1 MRQNAKTLLLKKKF
15 GPVPLSGVI
24 LLAALCITLLH
35 NYTLFAR
42 VAGAYPGQYL
52 FQAASVIV
60 FFCLNVALL
69 NLVAF
74 RRAAKPVLAFLLVFS
89 AAQAYFTDS
98 FGVIGDQ
105 EMIRNILWTDPREVA
120 GWFNLRLGAYLAFL
134 GLAPAL
140 LVWMAPIRKAPL
152 RRELI
157 IKLRD
162 ITAALGVMVVC
173 LLVFG
178 ASYASLFREH
188 KLIRHYANPAFFIYS
203 SGRLAYREATYSN
216 PVVAALGAEAA
227 VAAQDDGRELII
239 MVVGETARAD
249 RFSLL
254 GYGRETNPLLARED
268 LVAFSDVDSC
278 GTSTVISVPCMFSN
292 FGRAEFTSEKA
303 AATENLLDMLT
314 HTGKVN
320 VLWRDNNSD
329 SKGVA
334 LRVPY
339 QDFRTQ
345 TFNPVCDLECRDEGL
360 LAGLQEYIDS
370 RPEGDFFIV
379 LHQLGNH
386 GPEYYKRYPEK
397 FEVFKPVC
405 KSGDLGQCSREEISN
420 AYDNAILYTDY
431 FLAQTIAFLKKNDG
445 RFETALFYVSDH
457 GESLGEN
464 GLYLHGMPYALS
476 PAVQRKVPMIAW
488 FGESI
493 RHEID
498 LPAIRAR
505 VHDPFSHDNVFHSML
520 GLLEIDT
527 PLYDPEKDIFKDR
540 PVITARPAPAA
551 APGSGVN

>member
-1 MRQNAKTLLLKKKF
+1 MLKRKP
-15 GPVPLSGVI
+15 GPVPLSRIV
-24 LLAALCITLLH
+24 LLTALCITVLH
-35 NYTLFAR
+35 NYTLFSNMAK
-42 VAGAYPGQYL
+42 VYQGQYL
-52 FQAASVIV
+52 FLAASVII
-60 FFCLNVALL
+60 FFCLNVILL
-69 NLVAF
+69 NLVAYQ
-74 RRAAKPVLAFLLVFS
+74 RAAKPVLTVLLLFS
-89 AAQAYFTDS
+89 AAQAYFTDC

-105 EMIRNILWTDPREVA
+105 EMIRNILWTDPREVS
-120 GWFNLRLGAYLAFL
+120 GWFNSRLAVYLAFL

-140 LVWMAPIRKAPL
+140 LVYMAPVRTMTLK
-152 RRELI
+152 RELI
-157 IKLRD
+157 FKMRD
-162 ITAALGVMVVC
+162 VVAALGVMALC
-173 LLVFG
+173 LLSFG
-178 ASYASLFREH
+178 ASYASFFREH
-188 KLIRHYANPAFFIYS
+188 KLIRHYATPAFFIYS
-203 SGRLAYREATYSN
+203 SGRLAYREATLSN
-216 PVVAALGAEAA
+216 HIVAELGADAGISP
-227 VAAQDDGRELII
+227 QDEGRELII

-249 RFSLL
+249 RFSLN

-268 LVAFSDVDSC
+268 LVAFTDVESC

-292 FGRAEFTSEKA
+292 FGRAGFTSEKA
-303 AATENLLDMLT
+303 AATENLLDILS

-360 LAGLQEYIDS
+360 LARLQEYIDS
-370 RPEGDFFIV
+370 KPKGDIFIV

-386 GPEYYKRYPEK
+386 GPEYFKRYPK
-397 FEVFKPVC
+397 RFEAFKPVC
-405 KSGDLGQCSREEISN
+405 KTGDLGQCSREEISN

-445 RFETALFYVSDH
+445 RFETAMFYVSDH

-476 PAVQRKVPMIAW
+476 PAVQRRVPMIAW

-498 LPAIRAR
+498 LPAVRAR
-505 VHDPFSHDNVFHSML
+505 AHDHFSHDNVFHSIL

-540 PVITARPAPAA
+540 PVITASHATPAP
-551 APGSGVN
+551 G